1 MRESSDNSITVDPSR
16 ITATAATARKL
27 SIALD
32 LCLIAL
38 VIAWHIVAVWTSRSL
53 MIGLMLTLPLWPP
66 LYGMWRANRRTF
78 AWATLCVIP
87 YFVIGTTEAVAN
99 PATRSWA
106 GACLALSLALFVS
119 LIAYLRLTR
128 PIVTSAQ

>member
-1 MRESSDNSITVDPSR
+1 M
-16 ITATAATARKL
+16 TARRF

-38 VIAWHIVAVWTSRSL
+38 VVAWQIVGVWTSRSL
-53 MIGLMLTLPLWPP
+53 MIGLMLSLPLWLP

-99 PATRSWA
+99 PATRLWA
-106 GACLALSLALFVS
+106 GSCLALSLALFVT

-128 PIVTSAQ
+128 PSLSPDTPA